1 MGLHPSA
8 RWAVAWILATGA
20 ALCGASACN
29 GLLGTPDPE
38 RAGDGGADATAES
51 MVGDAGG
58 PDGTTGQDAAGQ
70 DAAGQDAV
78 ATEGAADTAVDGAI
92 EAAPPVEAGGPPSC
106 SGDGGPGV
114 TICGALG
121 DNCCNSFLGEG
132 GPFSRAFDAGP
143 DGGATALSAPATVS
157 SFRLDEYEVTVGR
170 FRQFVAGTHAGWKP
184 DAGAGI
190 HTQVNGGKGLEQV
203 GQGTTTCETGWDP
216 VWDSTMSQP
225 DGTGAGFWDTTLES
239 CSPST
244 WTTNPG
250 SQENLPLNC
259 VNWFEAY
266 AFCIWDGGFLPSSA
280 EWEYAA
286 LGGSL
291 EREYPWGSADPG
303 VTSDYAIYGC
313 EYPDGGGETDAT
325 GTCNS
330 VSNIAPVGS
339 APLGAGRWGQ
349 LDLAGNLHEEVF
361 DYYFL
366 DYISPCTDC
375 AELVPASTRV
385 APGGSFLVGAGAL
398 LGQYRAWYPPASRDQ
413 KGGVRC
419 ARAP

>member
-1 MGLHPSA
+1 MALHPSA
-8 RWAVAWILATGA
+8 RWVAAWVLAAGA
-20 ALCGASACN
+20 AVCGVSACN
-29 GLLGTPDPE
+29 ALLGTPEPE
-38 RAGDGGADATAES
+38 LAPDGGPDATMESMAGDG
-51 MVGDAGG
+51 GG

-70 DAAGQDAV
+70 DAIV
-78 ATEGAADTAVDGAI
+78 TEGAADAATETAPA
-92 EAAPPVEAGGPPSC
+92 EAGGPPSC

-114 TICGALG
+114 TICGTLG
-121 DNCCNSFLGEG
+121 DNCCNSFLVEG
-132 GPFSRAFDAGP
+132 GAYSRAFDAGP
-143 DGGATALSAPATVS
+143 DGGATAPSAPATVS

-170 FRQFVAGTHAGWKP
+170 FRQFVAATRAGWAP
-184 DAGAGI
+184 DANTGI

-203 GQGTTTCETGWDP
+203 GQGTTTYETGWDP
-216 VWDSTMSQP
+216 VWAASMSQA

-239 CSPST
+239 CVPST
-244 WTTNPG
+244 WTSTPG

-291 EREYPWGSADPG
+291 QREYPWGTTDPG
-303 VTSDYAIYGC
+303 VASEYAIYGC
-313 EYPDGGGETDAT
+313 EYPDGGGEPDAT

-339 APLGAGRWGQ
+339 APLGAGRWAQ
-349 LDLAGNLHEEVF
+349 LDLAGNVHETVF

-366 DYISPCTDC
+366 DYVSPCTDC
-375 AELVPASTRV
+375 AELIPATTRV
-385 APGGSFLVGAGAL
+385 APGGSFLIGVGAL
-398 LGQYRAWYPPASRDQ
+398 LGQYRAYYPPASRDQ